1 MMIILDYDSENWVS
15 VHSFILTPT
24 NGQGRGIVE
33 ELQSLNTQE
42 IREVKKCYQ
51 VRTTALIIAGKIYQ
65 WMLKSVDESLRWNN
79 TGIVLKMSVYVL
91 VAQSCLTLCDP
102 MDSSPP
108 GSSVHGLL
116 QARTLEWVAIP
127 FSRGSS
133 PPRDRTRVSCI
144 AGRFFTVWVTR
155 EAHQRYL
162 STINGCNFIVE
173 RLSRY
178 HLTQI
183 IKIDNASNNIYRH
196 NVSSNY
202 FCK

>member
-1 MMIILDYDSENWVS
+1 M
-15 VHSFILTPT
+15 
-24 NGQGRGIVE
+24 
-33 ELQSLNTQE
+33 
-42 IREVKKCYQ
+42 K
-51 VRTTALIIAGKIYQ
+51 TTALIIAGKIYQ

-79 TGIVLKMSVYVL
+79 IGIVLKMFVCVL
-91 VAQSCLTLCDP
+91 VARSCLTLCDP
-102 MDSSPP
+102 VDPSPP

-116 QARTLEWVAIP
+116 QARTLKWVAIP

-133 PPRDRTRVSCI
+133 PPRDRTWVSCI

-162 STINGCNFIVE
+162 STINGFNFIVE

-183 IKIDNASNNIYRH
+183 IKIDNTSNNIYRH